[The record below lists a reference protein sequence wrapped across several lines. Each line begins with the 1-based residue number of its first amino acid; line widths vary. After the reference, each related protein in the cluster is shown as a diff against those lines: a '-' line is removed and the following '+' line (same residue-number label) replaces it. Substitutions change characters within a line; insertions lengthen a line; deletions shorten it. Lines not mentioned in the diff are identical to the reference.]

1 MKATFISKEQGDA
14 KFKIVFTGAELEE
27 AKLRFIREAKISF
40 KLMDLEKVRH
50 RGA

>member
-14 KFKIVFTGAELEE
+14 KFKIVQ
-27 AKLRFIREAKISF
+27 KLRFTREAKISF